1 MRKSNTSTLTSLSLS
16 KIKSISEAYANK
28 IELTSLT
35 MSTFVSPVVKA
46 EVVPNYHYHYQ
57 VVVHGCTGFSSV
69 LLFVWEM
76 IGQIDRKRVR
86 QIGLIE
92 IF

>member
-46 EVVPNYHYHYQ
+46 EVVPNYHYQ

-92 IF
+92 IV